1 MNDQNP
7 NLHYNF
13 PEQEPTRELNSQQY
27 YLIISES
34 GDVFRTKFKP
44 EFLEV
49 KKWGNIIFSE
59 IVSNSKTLYY
69 QIGDK
74 EYSEKVKNLKIS
86 DAFSKSGCFHFTDL
100 KVMGHKLKRAW
111 IEATIPKRLRL

>member
-1 MNDQNP
+1 MIDRNP
-7 NLHYNF
+7 ILHYDF
-13 PEQEPTRELNSQQY
+13 PKQEPTRELNNQQY

-34 GDVFRTKFKP
+34 GDVFKSKFKP
-44 EFLEV
+44 EFKEV
-49 KKWGNIIFSE
+49 KTWNNVLFAE

-74 EYSEKVKNLKIS
+74 EYSEKVKNLKVS
-86 DAFSKSGCFHFTDL
+86 DEFSKGGCFHFTDL
-100 KVMGHKLKRAW
+100 KVMGHKLKKVW

>member
-1 MNDQNP
+1 MIDQNP

-13 PEQEPTRELNSQQY
+13 PIQEPTRELNSQQY
-27 YLIISES
+27 YLIVSES
-34 GDVFRTKFKP
+34 GDVFKSKFKP

-49 KKWGNIIFSE
+49 KTWNNILFAE

-69 QIGDK
+69 QIGEK
-74 EYSEKVKNLKIS
+74 EFSEKVLSLKVS
-86 DAFSKSGCFHFTDL
+86 DPFSKDNCFHFTDL
-100 KVMGHKLKRAW
+100 KVMGHKLKKVW